1 MARIGPADEAA
12 MAVATQRQQLL
23 TKPAG
28 SLGVLE
34 DLSIRVAGMTG
45 AVVPS
50 PAVVTVFAA
59 DHGVHAQGV
68 SPWPQEVTAAMLANF
83 AGGGA
88 AVNAFATNNRVDVRV
103 VDVGVASDVDELDIV
118 HAKVRPGTR
127 DLSVGPAL
135 TADEVHAAITV
146 GFELADKLV
155 LDGYRCLLT
164 GDMGIANTTASAALI
179 ATFTGATADQV
190 TGRGTGIDDATLAH
204 KTSVVEA
211 ALVLHEVPAT
221 DPLKAL
227 AAYGGLEHAALTGYI
242 LGAAANRIPVIL
254 DGVIAGA
261 AALVAQ
267 ALHPSSI
274 DYCVAGHRSA
284 EPGHAVALKAL
295 GLQPLVDLDLR
306 LGEGTGAVLAY
317 PILTCAVRALAE
329 MATFESA
336 GITAADE
343 PPTTAPAAD
352 PGAPAADAGA
362 PAADPAADP
371 GAPAAPAAGSGTP
384 AAVPPTPGAPADHAA
399 SAPAT
404 NDLGGDA

>member
-1 MARIGPADEAA
+1 MEEYLARIGPADEAA
-12 MAVATQRQQLL
+12 MRAAAERQLVL

-34 DLSIRVAGMTG
+34 ELSVRVAGMAG
-45 AVVPS
+45 SCPPAVPA

-68 SPWPQEVTAAMLANF
+68 SPWPQGVTAAMLANF
-83 AGGGA
+83 AAGGA
-88 AVNAFATNNRVDVRV
+88 AVNAFAANNRVDVRV
-103 VDVGVASDVDELDIV
+103 VDVGVATDVHELDIV
-118 HAKVRPGTR
+118 HAKVRAGTR
-127 DLSVGPAL
+127 DLSTEQAL
-135 TADEVHAAITV
+135 TDDEAKAAIAV
-146 GFELADKLV
+146 GFGLADSLV
-155 LDGYRCLLT
+155 KDGYRCLLT

-179 ATFTGATADQV
+179 ATFTGSTAEVV

-204 KTSVVEA
+204 KKAVITA
-211 ALVLHEVPAT
+211 ALALHDVPAT

-227 AAYGGLEHAALTGYI
+227 QAYGGLEHAALAGYI
-242 LGAAANRIPVIL
+242 LGAAANKVPVIL

-267 ALHPSSI
+267 AFHPNVI

-284 EPGHAVALKAL
+284 EPGHAVALKTL

-317 PILTCAVRALAE
+317 PILTCAVRALGE

-336 GITAADE
+336 GIN
-343 PPTTAPAAD
+343 
-352 PGAPAADAGA
+352 
-362 PAADPAADP
+362 
-371 GAPAAPAAGSGTP
+371 S
-384 AAVPPTPGAPADHAA
+384 
-399 SAPAT
+399 
-404 NDLGGDA
+404 

>member
-1 MARIGPADEAA
+1 MEEYLERIVPADPGAMRAA
-12 MAVATQRQQLL
+12 AERQAIL

-28 SLGVLE
+28 SLGILE
-34 DLSIRVAGMTG
+34 DLSVQVAGMTG
-45 AVVPS
+45 TCPPAIPA

-83 AGGGA
+83 AAGGA
-88 AVNAFATNNRVDVRV
+88 AVNAFAANNRVDVRV
-103 VDVGVASDVDELDIV
+103 VDVGVATPVDELDII

-127 DLSVGPAL
+127 DLSTTDAL
-135 TADEVHAAITV
+135 TEDETRAAIAV
-146 GFELADKLV
+146 GFDLADSLV
-155 LDGYRCLLT
+155 KDGYRCLLT

-179 ATFTGATADQV
+179 ATFTGSTADVV

-204 KTSVVEA
+204 KTAIVRS
-211 ALVLHEVPAT
+211 ALQLHDVPAT

-227 AAYGGLEHAALTGYI
+227 QAYGGLEHAALAGYI
-242 LGAAANRIPVIL
+242 LGGAANKVPVIL

-267 ALHPSSI
+267 AFHPAVI

-284 EPGHAVALKAL
+284 EPGHAVALKTL

-317 PILTCAVRALAE
+317 PILTCAVRALDE

-336 GITAADE
+336 GID
-343 PPTTAPAAD
+343 
-352 PGAPAADAGA
+352 
-362 PAADPAADP
+362 
-371 GAPAAPAAGSGTP
+371 S
-384 AAVPPTPGAPADHAA
+384 
-399 SAPAT
+399 
-404 NDLGGDA
+404 